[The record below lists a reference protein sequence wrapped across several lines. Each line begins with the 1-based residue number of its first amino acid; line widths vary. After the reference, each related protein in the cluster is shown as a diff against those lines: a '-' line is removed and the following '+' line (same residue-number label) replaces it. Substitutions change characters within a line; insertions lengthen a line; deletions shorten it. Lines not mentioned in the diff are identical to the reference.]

1 MKKMNLYLLESFR
14 TNNFTDETMLNK
26 IQGAW
31 VNISK
36 LEPAL
41 EGDIYA
47 IYTDYHS
54 DYRGDY
60 GFALAT
66 QEPRTEMMIPITPN
80 IDYRVFDV
88 TDRDVAGTW
97 KHIWELEDNGMLN
110 RAYTIDYERYG
121 VDGSIKIYIAIQ

>member
-1 MKKMNLYLLESFR
+1 M
-14 TNNFTDETMLNK
+14 
-26 IQGAW
+26 
-31 VNISK
+31 NISK

-80 IDYRVFDV
+80 IDYHVFDV
-88 TDRDVAGTW
+88 VDRDVAGTW
-97 KHIWELEDNGMLN
+97 KYIWELEDAGLLN
-110 RAYTIDYERYG
+110 RAYTIDYERYKDRWQYKNLYSDSVVNKRRLIG
-121 VDGSIKIYIAIQ
+121 GRLLFACIE